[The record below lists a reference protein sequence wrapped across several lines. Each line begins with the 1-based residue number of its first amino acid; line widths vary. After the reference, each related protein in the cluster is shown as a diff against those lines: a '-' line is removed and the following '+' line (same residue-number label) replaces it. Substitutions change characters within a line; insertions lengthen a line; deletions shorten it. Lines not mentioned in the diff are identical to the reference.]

1 MRNALVLKIVAIF
14 MFMVIGS
21 TAMGF
26 ADPYAFSTTHGHEKI
41 EEIRDRSKSS
51 SSMLVEDLIS
61 RSHRKNGVTQTSIEM
76 KNVEIS
82 KNKGVLATEMIVAD
96 ARYFNIYN
104 TTGDDQ
110 KVIGQLKAY
119 HKVKILKSV
128 GDYYKIKDGFI
139 KKKAVLTEKEYKQY
153 TKKREKDFCTTMD
166 KKSNANLADIKKMV
180 ANYPRVKGMELT
192 FLICEKEYGINAIIM
207 ISCAINES
215 HLGESHIGRAKN
227 NMFGIAAYDW
237 DPFNCA
243 RSFDNLA
250 DCLDYWCKLII
261 KGYFS
266 QGLNTPTKMKHKYC
280 SDGNWDIAIER
291 ISQMIIRYANE

>member
-1 MRNALVLKIVAIF
+1 MRNTLLKIVAIF

-26 ADPYAFSTTHGHEKI
+26 ATPSTFSTMHGHEKI
-41 EEIRDRSKSS
+41 AEIRARNNSS
-51 SSMLVEDLIS
+51 RPMLVQELIA

-82 KNKGVLATEMIVAD
+82 KNKSVLATEMIVAD
-96 ARYFNIYN
+96 ARYFNIYS

-119 HKVKILKSV
+119 KKVKILKSV
-128 GDYYKIKDGFI
+128 GDYYKIEDGFI

-153 TKKREKDFCTTMD
+153 TKKREKDFCTIMD
-166 KKSNANLADIKKMV
+166 KPSNANLTDIKKMV

-243 RSFDNLA
+243 RSFDTLA

-261 KGYFS
+261 RGYFS
-266 QGLNTPTKMKHKYC
+266 QGLNTPSKIKYKYC
-280 SDGNWDIAIER
+280 SDRNWDRAIER
-291 ISQMIIRYANE
+291 ISAMIIRYANE